1 MSNIIDHG
9 LKARDTGRKA
19 VKSQSIRQDGQPSG
33 GAVKLYRHVIDTL
46 QQEIASGVFEAGT
59 RLPSER
65 MLVDRFAVS
74 RLTIRE
80 ALIGMEILGLIEAR
94 QGSGFFVTDTVDRP
108 QANPDTLD
116 IGAFELTE
124 ARRIVEVQAA
134 ALAALAATDDEI
146 ATMRQILEQMDVEN
160 HGARQD
166 EWSADRQ
173 FHLMIAKATQNSAVA
188 LMVETLWDIRTRS
201 PLCHAMLQR
210 ITASGEKPRMTDHRQ
225 ILDAIE
231 DRDPERARRAMLKHL
246 DRVLA
251 NLITFT
257 ESDALAQVAAEN
269 TRKREAAKRRLKL

>member
-1 MSNIIDHG
+1 MRSIIDHAANEAG
-9 LKARDTGRKA
+9 NGRKPA
-19 VKSQSIRQDGQPSG
+19 KPATIRPVGQPGG
-33 GAVKLYRHVIDTL
+33 GAVKLYRHVINTL
-46 QQEIASGVFEAGT
+46 RQEIASGVFEAGA

-65 MLVDRFAVS
+65 VLVDRFAVS

-94 QGSGFFVTDTVDRP
+94 QGSGFFVTGAAGPP
-108 QANPDTLD
+108 QVNPDALD

-134 ALAALAATDDEI
+134 ALAALAATDEQI
-146 ATMRQILEQMDVEN
+146 VAMREILEQMDVEN
-160 HGARQD
+160 RSARQD

-173 FHLMIAKATQNSAVA
+173 FHLMIAQASQNSAVA
-188 LMVETLWDIRTRS
+188 LMVETLWDVRTRS

-210 ITASGEKPRMTDHRQ
+210 ITDAGETPRMTDHRL

-231 DRDPERARRAMLKHL
+231 GRDPAGARNAMLKHL

-251 NLITFT
+251 NLINFT
-257 ESDALAQVAAEN
+257 ESDAIEQLAVEN
-269 TRKREAAKRRLKL
+269 ARRREVAKRRLKV